1 MKYVSCNI
9 HYEKGGLWKMR
20 SFKRKWT
27 LDRTKYMTEPEV
39 MQLRR
44 VVESKAQADLERGRT
59 TWPRFWMAL
68 DLAVSAGMR
77 VSEIACLRIGN
88 LYLNNGESRM
98 RVLGKGQKVRDV
110 FISNDLTKHLSDYLL
125 WKRLL
130 EEPVEPDAFVLTSSH
145 RKAYSTRTLQYA
157 FKVCLR
163 VANLPETF
171 SIHACRHSYGTIL
184 YKKTKSLRLVQKQ
197 LGHSSIT
204 TTTVYADVTA
214 EETLAAV
221 NGLFEGGGG

>member
-1 MKYVSCNI
+1 MRNF
-9 HYEKGGLWKMR
+9 KGRWI
-20 SFKRKWT
+20 

-39 MQLRR
+39 KELRR
-44 VVESKAQADLERGRT
+44 VVESKSQADIEHGRT

-77 VSEIACLRIGN
+77 VSEVATLRIGN
-88 LYLNNGESRM
+88 LYLNNREARM
-98 RVLGKGQKVRDV
+98 RVLGKGQKERDI
-110 FISNDLTKHLSDYLL
+110 FISKDLMRHLSDYLL

-130 EEPVEPDAFVLTSSH
+130 EEPLAPEAFVLVSSH
-145 RKAYSTRTLQYA
+145 RKPYAIRTLQYA
-157 FKVCLR
+157 FKVCLKE
-163 VANLPETF
+163 VGMPAHY

-184 YKKTKSLRLVQKQ
+184 YRKTKNLRLVQKQ

-214 EETLAAV
+214 EEAVEAV
-221 NGLFEGGGG
+221 NGLFKGGERRDDITPS